1 MARCG
6 GLGSTHTFTTSD
18 GTSRCFQVYV
28 PSITTPLPVLVMH
41 HGRTGTAGQFCTEGF
56 KATADDR
63 GFALVCTAA
72 IGGNWQFATLEPGGD
87 ANSCDADDS
96 ADLEYSKPR
105 HSPATS
111 RHPARPRLS
120 ACNWRGQ

>member
-1 MARCG
+1 
-6 GLGSTHTFTTSD
+6 
-18 GTSRCFQVYV
+18 
-28 PSITTPLPVLVMH
+28 VLVMH

-96 ADLEYSKPR
+96 IDLEYMIHFPR
-105 HSPATS
+105 NSRNPAQFGAILRPPLCTTS
-111 RHPARPRLS
+111 A
-120 ACNWRGQ
+120 GT